1 MSSNS
6 QAPVFDPETLEQL
19 LDLVDGDDT
28 SFLSD
33 LFQSYVQTA
42 TESLSTL
49 RGPANDDLMRRAAHT
64 LKGSSL
70 NVGAVAVA
78 SVCRQLEADLRQNRV
93 ADLPD
98 RLARLEA
105 QVQRV
110 VETYPETIA
119 TLQARAIA
127 S

>member
-1 MSSNS
+1 MSSSS

-19 LDLVDGDDT
+19 KDLVDGDDT

-33 LFQSYVQTA
+33 LFESYLRTA

-49 RGPANDDLMRRAAHT
+49 REAPSNDVMHRAAHT

-70 NVGAVAVA
+70 NVGAIGVA
-78 SVCRQLEADLRQNRV
+78 SVCRQLESDLKKRELGNLQ
-93 ADLPD
+93 DCI
-98 RLARLEA
+98 ARIEV

-110 VETYPETIA
+110 IECYPATIA
-119 TLQARAIA
+119 ELQARASA
-127 S
+127 